1 MMKKFRAGNRVVAG
15 LFLQA
20 RSASCE
26 ARSAKRKDTQAKQKT
41 SWTLIYA
48 EKQDETKTSCFGWI

>member
-1 MMKKFRAGNRVVAG
+1 MVKKFRAGNRVVAG
-15 LFLQA
+15 LFLQ
-20 RSASCE
+20 

-48 EKQDETKTSCFGWI
+48 EKQDKIKTSCFGWI